1 MPATYLWAIGNR
13 GRAYAMSTN
22 NQIWELR
29 SMEYNVKRVLGF
41 KRISAAKHVVWGL
54 AYNQQP
60 YVYVFGMDVPIR
72 FLEYTYENQRW
83 GPVRGYSDRS
93 LIFSDRPPWSDE
105 KGTRVFPRP
114 RDVRLPNK
122 HWKWESDW
130 HVDENY
136 KGQPTGKE
144 GWQYA
149 VNFNTNENYTSE
161 KRWNS
166 CVRRRKWIRYRKYI
180 ATDAWAQVQ
189 SINADP
195 LEEPL
200 MELSVGGHELPGQHE
215 GYLSV
220 WAISALGKVFF
231 RVGVTRKNPEGTLWR
246 EVFTSEGK
254 GLVQLSV
261 GPTGVVWG
269 VTWDGQGVIR
279 IGVSRDHPLGTGW
292 TYVSPPETALL
303 TSVAVGNNVVWALTR
318 DQKVWFRKG
327 FMSTDMKENRSNR
340 SGTSWIEMCGQVA
353 QLTVGPNDQ
362 VWALTAEEGR
372 SIIFRSGV
380 SYEELSGREWK
391 AVIIIE
397 KNDQR
402 YIYQPPDTISVADS
416 MVSNSVSIC
425 GKTQH
430 LLDADSRFMRSVSEP
445 SALSLMGYDSC
456 VPSVLGDEFMHNGKL
471 MRTMCAQTVD
481 LSMASNSVALHSGFE
496 DSQNSAFLPG
506 DGGTIGRSAS
516 ASPVN
521 VPGVPE
527 LVSEPPETDSPS
539 VSVPAK
545 GLTVE
550 DIHNLSPIAVPVRAF
565 TRQPSYHTDVSV
577 SDNTIDYITDFNEED
592 SCENLQDSGSEKGTQ
607 TETLPDCVNLH
618 HGALVGPDI
627 TVDLVKR
634 LQLQSNQ
641 STSTTGIPDSVE
653 REDGRPA
660 YLVDNSKNSLGSI
673 KFSVGDKELGLD
685 SGTVSDGD
693 LRTTPSIM
701 VEDFDSRP
709 RPHLFTS
716 QSRQRGLMNSFSRT
730 VDSSLPIRND
740 SMADLCSVE
749 DEMDLEEP
757 LWMWVCGGGCVVEPT
772 SLPKWFHQATLSQ
785 QSFRHRLQ
793 EGPWRGAILSSLRR
807 RRDEES
813 KFFEHYPN
821 AVERSSW
828 AKVGRLQWHSEGR
841 RRQWADCTI
850 ELERGVDGTGRQQSR
865 FSLHYQSFGK
875 QKLIRF
881 LLSEITCVQEVNNG
895 SEYPSFCIFTPKRV
909 LDRKPIT
916 LRANS
921 DKELEEWVAAIS
933 QACTEVRGIYGAP
946 SCRASWLV
954 TCRGDVFVHETLPN
968 MQIAPSSHLYW
979 RQIGGHLAYIEA
991 CGAGV
996 VWGLGQDNT
1005 PWVYLGGYGGM
1016 FKGIYSSSFGSQPQT
1031 DSKNICVFENQ
1042 RWSPLAGFTDR
1053 GLWTNDS
1060 GKIIESRDNVQM
1072 PSSLWQWI
1080 SDWKIDFTISG
1091 STDKEGWQYAK
1102 EFKHDTPSSLIPLG
1116 LALFPIPMK
1125 MPGIVQDDARYF
1137 LLKILMYSPTPMF
1150 SCNLLLKTGDCPC
1163 PWVIYH
1169 CSF

>member
-1 MPATYLWAIGNR
+1 MCPVQYD
-13 GRAYAMSTN
+13 STTKEHIQLIPKYVPVGHEIQN
-22 NQIWELR
+22 LQGDIRE
-29 SMEYNVKRVLGF
+29 NVKKFYCAKPACLARPCWNGAICDETVDGF
-41 KRISAAKHVVWGL
+41 SCTCAEGFSGPLCEEDINECLSHPCENGAVCQDGIDRYICECMSGYEGTHCETET
-54 AYNQQP
+54 
-60 YVYVFGMDVPIR
+60 
-72 FLEYTYENQRW
+72 LECASSPCMNGGTCNEEVNRYTCLCLSGFEGIYCET
-83 GPVRGYSDRS
+83 D
-93 LIFSDRPPWSDE
+93 IDE
-105 KGTRVFPRP
+105 C
-114 RDVRLPNK
+114 
-122 HWKWESDW
+122 
-130 HVDENY
+130 
-136 KGQPTGKE
+136 
-144 GWQYA
+144 
-149 VNFNTNENYTSE
+149 
-161 KRWNS
+161 NS
-166 CVRRRKWIRYRKYI
+166 SPC
-180 ATDAWAQVQ
+180 
-189 SINADP
+189 
-195 LEEPL
+195 
-200 MELSVGGHELPGQHE
+200 QHE
-215 GYLSV
+215 GTCSDNVNQYTCSCV
-220 WAISALGKVFF
+220 PGYEGKDCETDINECASLPCLNGGACTDGLDEYSCDCLDGFAGETCDSGGSKYCSVFF

-821 AVERSSW
+821 AVER
-828 AKVGRLQWHSEGR
+828 
-841 RRQWADCTI
+841 
-850 ELERGVDGTGRQQSR
+850 
-865 FSLHYQSFGK
+865 
-875 QKLIRF
+875 
-881 LLSEITCVQEVNNG
+881 
-895 SEYPSFCIFTPKRV
+895 
-909 LDRKPIT
+909 
-916 LRANS
+916 
-921 DKELEEWVAAIS
+921 
-933 QACTEVRGIYGAP
+933 VR
-946 SCRASWLV
+946 
-954 TCRGDVFVHETLPN
+954 
-968 MQIAPSSHLYW
+968 
-979 RQIGGHLAYIEA
+979 
-991 CGAGV
+991 
-996 VWGLGQDNT
+996 
-1005 PWVYLGGYGGM
+1005 
-1016 FKGIYSSSFGSQPQT
+1016 YSSNCSRT
-1031 DSKNICVFENQ
+1031 ARKN
-1042 RWSPLAGFTDR
+1042 
-1053 GLWTNDS
+1053 
-1060 GKIIESRDNVQM
+1060 
-1072 PSSLWQWI
+1072 
-1080 SDWKIDFTISG
+1080 
-1091 STDKEGWQYAK
+1091 
-1102 EFKHDTPSSLIPLG
+1102 
-1116 LALFPIPMK
+1116 
-1125 MPGIVQDDARYF
+1125 
-1137 LLKILMYSPTPMF
+1137 
-1150 SCNLLLKTGDCPC
+1150 
-1163 PWVIYH
+1163 
-1169 CSF
+1169 